1 MGGSY
6 AVTNGIE
13 VTVRAAYV
21 EAQSEPESG
30 RFFFAYEVTI
40 ENVGER
46 TAKLLSRHWII
57 ADGDGEEKV
66 VRGAGVVGEQPVLD
80 PGEMFQYTSFCPLSS
95 PVGSMRGSYH
105 FALDGGETVDAEVAP
120 FTLAVPSILN

>member
-1 MGGSY
+1 MLGSH

-21 EAQSEPESG
+21 ESQSEPETG

-40 ENVGER
+40 ENAGEQP
-46 TAKLLSRHWII
+46 AKLLSRHWII
-57 ADGDGEEKV
+57 ADGDGDEKV
-66 VRGAGVVGEQPVLD
+66 VRGAGVVGEQPTLE
-80 PGEMFQYTSFCPLSS
+80 PGEVFQYTSFCPLSS

-105 FALDGGETVDAEVAP
+105 FALEDGETLDAVVAP
-120 FTLAVPSILN
+120 FTLAVPSVLN